1 MSYRAGLPLRTTL
14 LYAASSLG
22 SEALGQSRG
31 LWLVYYYAPPADAD
45 LPDLLPITLVGVILT
60 AGRLIESLDDVFVGY
75 WSDRTRSRWGRR
87 IPFVLAATPFW
98 AIFGVLLFTPPAAG
112 TAATALYLFAII
124 ELFYLASTLSGGPY
138 EALLPELATTS
149 GERVRLAGVRVYFG
163 AAGAGVGLVGSGLLV
178 DHVGFAEMAIAMAL
192 LALICRYVGLA
203 GVWRRASRTQAPAQ
217 ISIRDALRAT
227 FSSRSF
233 LSFLPTFVLFQI
245 ALQLMVG
252 VLPYYVTAVLGEEDE
267 GTWVAILTAVA
278 IGSMLAA
285 VPVFA
290 RLAARTTKRH
300 AYSVAMLSAACLFP
314 LLFFA
319 GFLPGPPAELQILV
333 TMLLVGA
340 PLAGNYLFPATLT
353 ADIIDDD
360 SARTGLRREATYFG
374 AQNFVEKTA
383 TSFAPLLLT
392 LLLLLGRT
400 EDDPLGIR
408 LVGPVAGAVVLGA
421 YVAFRSYDLADQVR
435 ARVEPGR

>member
-1 MSYRAGLPLRTTL
+1 VSRRAGLPLRTTL
-14 LYAASSLG
+14 LYAVSSLG
-22 SEALGQSRG
+22 GEALGQSRG
-31 LWLVYYYAPPADAD
+31 LWLVYYYAPPSDAD
-45 LPDLLPITLVGVILT
+45 LPELLPITLVGVILT
-60 AGRLIESLDDVFVGY
+60 AGRLIESLDDVLIGY
-75 WSDRTRSRWGRR
+75 WSDGTRSRWGRR

-98 AIFGVLLFTPPAAG
+98 AIFAVLLFTPPAAG

-138 EALLPELATTS
+138 EALFPEIATTS
-149 GERVRLAGVRVYFG
+149 DQRVRLAGVRVYLG
-163 AAGAGVGLVGSGLLV
+163 AAGAGVGLIGSGLLV
-178 DHVGFAEMAIAMAL
+178 DHVGFAEMAIVMAT
-192 LALICRYVGLA
+192 LALVCRYVGLA
-203 GVWRRASRTQAPAQ
+203 GIWRRASRTQPPAQ
-217 ISIRDALRAT
+217 ISIRHALRAT
-227 FSSRSF
+227 YSNSNF

-245 ALQLMVG
+245 ALQLTLGM
-252 VLPYYVTAVLGEEDE
+252 LPYYVTAVLGREDE
-267 GTWVAILTAVA
+267 GTWVAILTAVG
-278 IGSMLAA
+278 IGSTLAT

-290 RLAARTTKRH
+290 WLAARTTKRH

-314 LLFFA
+314 LLFVA
-319 GFLPGPPAELQILV
+319 GFLPGPPAEVQILL
-333 TMLLVGA
+333 TMVLVGA

-392 LLLLLGRT
+392 LLLLFGRT
-400 EDDPLGIR
+400 EEDPLGIR
-408 LVGPVAGAVVLGA
+408 LVGPVAGLVVLGA
-421 YVAFRSYDLADQVR
+421 YFAFRSYDLADEVR

>member
-1 MSYRAGLPLRTTL
+1 MRPGTGLPLRTTL

-45 LPDLLPITLVGVILT
+45 LPELLPITLVGVILT
-60 AGRLIESLDDVFVGY
+60 AGRLIESLDDVLVGY

-98 AIFGVLLFTPPAAG
+98 AIFAVLLFTPPAAS
-112 TAATALYLFAII
+112 TAATAFYLFAMI
-124 ELFYLASTLSGGPY
+124 ELFYLASTLTGGPY

-149 GERVRLAGVRVYFG
+149 EERVRLAGVRVYFG
-163 AAGAGVGLVGSGLLV
+163 AAGAGVGLVGSGLLI
-178 DHVGFAEMAIAMAL
+178 DHLGFAEMAIAMAL
-192 LALICRYVGLA
+192 LALVCRYVGLA
-203 GVWRRASRTQAPAQ
+203 GVWRRASRTQTPAQ

-300 AYSVAMLSAACLFP
+300 AYSVAMLSAAGLFP

-319 GFLPGPPAELQILV
+319 GFLPGVPAEMQILV

-392 LLLLLGRT
+392 LLLLLGRS

-421 YVAFRSYDLADQVR
+421 YLAFRSYDLADEVR